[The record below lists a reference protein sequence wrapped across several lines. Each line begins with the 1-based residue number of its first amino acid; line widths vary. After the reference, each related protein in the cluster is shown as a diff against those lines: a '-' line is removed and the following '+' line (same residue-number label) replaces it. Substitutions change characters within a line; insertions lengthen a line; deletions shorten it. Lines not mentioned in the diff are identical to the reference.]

1 MRVLARLV
9 KARLVTLSVPGALHK
24 TRYPT
29 DMDDQTVQQRRHE
42 LRKAVIELRARGL
55 NAPAKW
61 AAEQLTGLPNEGD
74 DEPKLETT
82 GNADETEN
90 DTYLLAKS
98 YFDLKVQR
106 QHQTAQSCT
115 DVLCAKD
122 ISMLQE
128 YLRVAHVLRGSSGNK
143 ANFLRCYSLYLAGE
157 KHKEYVKH
165 FGCQH
170 SSGLCCF
177 SGLPAMS
184 LSLTEVEP

>member
-1 MRVLARLV
+1 VRVLARLV

-98 YFDLKVQR
+98 YFTEAASDSPVLYRCAVRKTHLHAAGIPQSGTCIAR
-106 QHQTAQSCT
+106 Q
-115 DVLCAKD
+115 
-122 ISMLQE
+122 
-128 YLRVAHVLRGSSGNK
+128 LR
-143 ANFLRCYSLYLAGE
+143 
-157 KHKEYVKH
+157 
-165 FGCQH
+165 
-170 SSGLCCF
+170 
-177 SGLPAMS
+177 
-184 LSLTEVEP
+184 